1 MTLESQRVRVP
12 RRATLLA
19 TVCACGATLAQEPPR
34 LAECIAALA
43 EPGRALHAQV
53 ELLVFGAAAAVPL
66 AERLGAPD
74 LDEVTRGAAT
84 RVLMELGPHGVPGF
98 EVLAGYLREPYLP
111 AGVVESAVHVLVR
124 IGPFAGERA
133 QRLGDALAAAN
144 QASGWRREAL
154 AWRGPLVP
162 ALRFRGDQA
171 TLVELL
177 DELQRDDPIVR
188 AIACRVLAARR
199 VEFAREAPAV
209 VASLCAVIDEEVA
222 AEAGRWRLVAGVM
235 HFEVPTPVS
244 VRALR
249 TEASLALLD
258 FAPDDPR
265 TLLGH
270 CQRLFD
276 LDPERG
282 ILAATALGRMRHPD
296 ATRWLVDCASSTV
309 HPGLALEALDA
320 VRRIGPPAASE
331 AHRLEELAR
340 VPDARIAKAARLV
353 LRVVAP
359 DREDEA
365 PRTGRLEVFEL
376 GLPPGS
382 PIELRRERVRL
393 MAWLDADAGA
403 QRLALQDDE
412 RAIDA
417 YHGLSAED
425 GGPLH
430 PDARWLPIRVFPDEL
445 RPGSWRASSSH
456 EPEAVVDAAPIGTL
470 GPERTRLLPL
480 PWILELVLVDAGREH
495 LRAGD
500 VLGFGNVSAYGQTRP
515 TWVIQVDDARLGPIA
530 EWLVEIAGRSG
541 TVGYALDGLL
551 VSQHSIDP
559 PVELRHVLWFGVR
572 DGHDDRI
579 AVLRPR

>member
-1 MTLESQRVRVP
+1 MILESQRVRVP
-12 RRATLLA
+12 RRTTLLA
-19 TVCACGATLAQEPPR
+19 TICACGATLAQEPPR
-34 LAECIAALA
+34 LTECIAALA
-43 EPGRALHAQV
+43 DPGRVVRAQV
-53 ELLVFGAAAAVPL
+53 ELRAFGAAAAVPL
-66 AERLGAPD
+66 AEAIGAPD
-74 LDEVTRGAAT
+74 LDEVARGAAT
-84 RVLMELGPHGVPGF
+84 RVLMDLGPHGVPAF
-98 EVLAGYLREPYLP
+98 ELLAGYLREPYLP
-111 AGVVESAVHVLVR
+111 ASVVENAVYALLR

-144 QASGWRREAL
+144 QASGWRREAM

-177 DELQRDDPIVR
+177 GELQRDDPIVR

-199 VEFAREAPAV
+199 DEFAHEAPAV
-209 VASLCAVIDEEVA
+209 VASLGALIGEEVS
-222 AEAGRWRLVAGVM
+222 AEQGRWRYFAGAAQL
-235 HFEVPTPVS
+235 EVPTRES

-249 TEASLALLD
+249 TEASLALLE

-282 ILAATALGRMRHPD
+282 ILSAKALGRLRHAD

-331 AHRLEELAR
+331 AHRLEELAQA
-340 VPDARIAKAARLV
+340 PDARVAKTARLV

-359 DREDEA
+359 DREDRA
-365 PRTGRLEVFEL
+365 QRTGRLEVFEL

-382 PIELRRERVRL
+382 PIELRRERARL
-393 MAWLDADAGA
+393 IAWLDADAGA

-430 PDARWLPIRVFPDEL
+430 PNARWLPIRVFPDEL
-445 RPGSWRASSSH
+445 RPGFWRASGSH
-456 EPEAVVDAAPIGTL
+456 EPEDVVDAAPVGAL
-470 GPERTRLLPL
+470 GPERTRLVPL
-480 PWILELVLVDAGREH
+480 PWILELVLVDAGRERV
-495 LRAGD
+495 RAGD
-500 VLGFGNVSAYGQTRP
+500 VLGFGTVSVYGQTRP
-515 TWVIQVDDARLGPIA
+515 TWVMHLDDARLASIA

-541 TVGYALDGLL
+541 TVGYVLDGLL
-551 VSQHSIDP
+551 VSRRSLDL
-559 PVELRHVLWFGVR
+559 PVELRHLLWFGVR

-579 AVLRPR
+579 AVLRRR